1 MRLHPTRM
9 APLALLLSTPLA
21 GWAHPGHDSAPALG
35 FFEGLV
41 HVLTQPDHLAMLAGG
56 VVVAVLALRTL
67 RARVRTRV
75 RAR

>member
-9 APLALLLSTPLA
+9 TPMALLLSAPLA

-35 FFEGLV
+35 FFEGLA
-41 HVLTQPDHLAMLAGG
+41 HLLTQPDHIAMLMAGA
-56 VVVAVLALRTL
+56 VVGVLALRSVS
-67 RARVRTRV
+67 ARV